1 VPDKYVVYNY
11 TDAVWYSGTMARYA
25 WLDKGVQEYPI
36 AAGDDKIIQH
46 EFGIDDSSGDT
57 TEPIHAYVEST
68 EFDMDDGDRFG
79 FVTRLLPDVTF
90 AGSTADSPSITL
102 TMYPMKNSGTGYG
115 ASVGGNTSGVST
127 RSVSVPVEEFVGQVY
142 VRVRGRQMAIKI
154 ESDAVGVTW
163 QTGALR
169 YDVRPDGRK

>member
-1 VPDKYVVYNY
+1 
-11 TDAVWYSGTMARYA
+11 
-25 WLDKGVQEYPI
+25 
-36 AAGDDKIIQH
+36 
-46 EFGIDDSSGDT
+46 
-57 TEPIHAYVEST
+57 
-68 EFDMDDGDRFG
+68 MDDGDRFG